1 MTREIVLEGPPD
13 LRRIYATAA
22 LKRGADRD
30 RLPEL
35 RVLRPGVS
43 VDSDNLVRYARAC
56 GFTLTERLPLPY
68 PHLLGFPL
76 QMVVMSQR
84 DFPLP
89 LVGSVHVENVI
100 TVNSPLTLA
109 DSLEVS
115 VHAENL
121 RAHPKG
127 RQVDLVTE
135 VSTEGEVAWRGV
147 STYLARGGEHPHAE
161 ASEPP
166 SLDALDGVHSGPTWR
181 FSAGTGRM
189 FAGIGGDWN
198 PIHVHPI
205 LAKPL
210 GFPTAIAHGMYS
222 YSRCVAA
229 LAPRLPE
236 SGVTS
241 HVWFR
246 KPIRL
251 PSTVRLRT
259 AFEDHRTL
267 SLLEGV
273 KGDLDHAVLEHIW
286 AGPNPDASPS
296 TSRSSARSASGVT
309 PSYGAGGA
317 ARSVDGEGHS

>member
-1 MTREIVLEGPPD
+1 MTREITLDGPPD

-22 LKRGADRD
+22 LKRGAGQE
-30 RLPEL
+30 LPDV
-35 RVLRPGVS
+35 RVVRRTVA
-43 VDSDNLVRYARAC
+43 VDLDNLARFAHAC
-56 GFTLTERLPLPY
+56 GFPFGRQLPLPY

-100 TVNSPLTLA
+100 VVNRPLAVQDPLDITVW
-109 DSLEVS
+109 
-115 VHAENL
+115 AEGL
-121 RAHPKG
+121 RSHPKG

-135 VSTEGEVAWRGV
+135 VSTAGEVAWRGV
-147 STYLARGGEHPHAE
+147 STYLARGTEHPDATVSE
-161 ASEPP
+161 AP
-166 SLDALDGVHSGPTWR
+166 SLTALEDVRSGPTWR
-181 FSAGTGRM
+181 FDAGTGRR

-205 LAKPL
+205 LARPL

-229 LAPRLPE
+229 LEPRLPAG
-236 SGVTS
+236 GVTS

-259 AFEDHRTL
+259 AFEDRRAL

-273 KGDLDHAVLEHIW
+273 RGDLDHAVLEHTW
-286 AGPNPDASPS
+286 
-296 TSRSSARSASGVT
+296 
-309 PSYGAGGA
+309 
-317 ARSVDGEGHS
+317 

>member
-1 MTREIVLEGPPD
+1 MTPEIVLDGPPD
-13 LRRIYATAA
+13 LRRIYARAA
-22 LKRGADRD
+22 LKRGADRE

-35 RVLRPGVS
+35 CVIRRGVT
-43 VDSDNLVRYARAC
+43 VDPDNLVKFARAC
-56 GFTLTERLPLPY
+56 RFTLSERLPLPY

-89 LVGSVHVENVI
+89 LVGSIHMENVI
-100 TVNSPLTLA
+100 TVNTTLTLA
-109 DSLEVS
+109 DSLDLA

-121 RAHPKG
+121 RDHPKG

-135 VSTEGEVAWRGV
+135 VSTGGEVAWRGV
-147 STYLARGGEHPHAE
+147 STYLARGAEHPDAE
-161 ASEPP
+161 TCEPP
-166 SLDALDGVHSGPTWR
+166 PLDALASVRSGPTWR
-181 FSAGTGRM
+181 FGDAAGRM

-229 LAPRLPE
+229 LQPRLPE

-246 KPIRL
+246 KPVRL

-267 SLLEGV
+267 SLLEGI
-273 KGDLDHAVLEHIW
+273 KGDLDHAVIEHTW
-286 AGPNPDASPS
+286 
-296 TSRSSARSASGVT
+296 
-309 PSYGAGGA
+309 
-317 ARSVDGEGHS
+317 

>member
-1 MTREIVLEGPPD
+1 MTREITLDGPPD

-22 LKRGADRD
+22 LKRGASREE
-30 RLPEL
+30 LPDV
-35 RVLRPGVS
+35 RVVRREVA
-43 VDSDNLVRYARAC
+43 VDLDNLATFAHAC
-56 GFTLTERLPLPY
+56 GFAFGRQLPIPY

-100 TVNSPLTLA
+100 VLNRPLGVQDPLDVTVW
-109 DSLEVS
+109 
-115 VHAENL
+115 AEGL
-121 RAHPKG
+121 RSHPKG

-135 VSTEGEVAWRGV
+135 VGTAGAVAWRGV
-147 STYLARGGEHPHAE
+147 STYLARGTEHPE
-161 ASEPP
+161 ATVSEPP
-166 SLDALDGVHSGPTWR
+166 LLTALEEVRSGPTWR
-181 FSAGTGRM
+181 FDAGTGRR
-189 FAGIGGDWN
+189 FASIGGDWN
-198 PIHVHPI
+198 PIHVHPV

-229 LAPRLPE
+229 LESRLPKGE
-236 SGVTS
+236 VTS

-259 AFEDHRTL
+259 AFEDQRAL

-273 KGDLDHAVLEHIW
+273 RGDLDHAVLEHTW
-286 AGPNPDASPS
+286 
-296 TSRSSARSASGVT
+296 
-309 PSYGAGGA
+309 
-317 ARSVDGEGHS
+317 

>member
-1 MTREIVLEGPPD
+1 MTREIILDGPPD

-22 LKRGADRD
+22 LKRGADQD
-30 RLPEL
+30 RLPDV
-35 RVLRPGVS
+35 RVLRRGVR
-43 VDSDNLVRYARAC
+43 VDRDNLARYAHAC
-56 GFTLTERLPLPY
+56 RFTFSDRLPLPY

-89 LVGSVHVENVI
+89 LVGAVHIENVI
-100 TVNSPLTLA
+100 TVDRPVSLGDPLDVTVW
-109 DSLEVS
+109 SER
-115 VHAENL
+115 L
-121 RAHPKG
+121 RPHPKG
-127 RQVDLVTE
+127 RQVDLVTQ
-135 VSTEGEVAWRGV
+135 VSVGAQVAWRGV
-147 STYLARGGEHPHAE
+147 STYLARGDEHHDAE

-166 SLDALDGVHSGPTWR
+166 SLAPLEGVAAGPTWR
-181 FSAGTGRM
+181 FGEDTGRR

-198 PIHVHPI
+198 PIHVHAV
-205 LAKPL
+205 LARPL

-246 KPIRL
+246 KPVRL

-259 AFEDHRTL
+259 AFDERRTL

-273 KGDLDHAVLEHIW
+273 KGDLDHAVVEHTW
-286 AGPNPDASPS
+286 
-296 TSRSSARSASGVT
+296 
-309 PSYGAGGA
+309 
-317 ARSVDGEGHS
+317 